1 MCGFTGFFSNDKN
14 QLINRNEIIKKMSD
28 TIVHRGPDSEG
39 FFVDDNIALGF
50 RRLSIIDLSLGDQP
64 IHSSDGRY
72 VIVFN
77 GEIYNYRELREMLI
91 TEHGCEFQTN
101 SDTEVILN
109 TYTVFKEKSASMLRG
124 MFAFVIYD
132 KQNGTMYGAR
142 DYFGIKPFY
151 YGLFGDTLLFGSEI
165 KSFLP
170 HPDFKKEL
178 NPDALKMYLVFQYSP
193 TKECIFKNVFKLD
206 AGSYFT
212 YKNGKFEET
221 KYFDPVFSPQKRT
234 FENAVKTIDYTV
246 LSSVE
251 YHQIADVEV
260 GSFLSGGVDSSY
272 VASTVRKGRIKP
284 MKTYSVGF
292 QIEGFDE
299 TSLAGDLCKI
309 LNIPN
314 KIKEITPDDFFN
326 ALPSVQYHSDEPHA
340 NLSAVPL
347 YYLSQLAAK
356 DVKVVLSGE
365 GADELFGGYD
375 WYIQS
380 SASKA
385 YQTLPLRFRKGMAK
399 IFGKLPSRHLRT
411 FLTSNAKRVED
422 TYIGQAFIMDDE
434 KADKITNDKYRSTL
448 SYKDVTAP
456 YYEKVKHCDDLTKKM
471 YLDMN
476 LWLPYDI
483 LLKADKMTMAHS
495 LEARVPY
502 LDREVW
508 KIASTLTSD
517 QKMKGR
523 HTKRAFRQAAL
534 SHIPPEWANRKKAG
548 FMVPFRVWIKD
559 KKYGDLVRGM
569 FEKDFAKEF
578 FDTEYLG
585 QLLDRHVEG
594 KENNARVIY
603 TVYSFLLWYE
613 QYFVIR

>member
-1 MCGFTGFFSNDKN
+1 MCGFAGFVSKKSYDKN
-14 QLINRNEIIKKMSD
+14 EIVKKMAE
-28 TIVHRGPDSEG
+28 TIVHRGPDSDG
-39 FFVDDNIALGF
+39 YFVEDDVALGF
-50 RRLSIIDLSLGDQP
+50 RRLSIIDLEKGHQP
-64 IHSSDGRY
+64 ITSVCGRY

-77 GEIYNYRELREMLI
+77 GEIYNYREIREKLI
-91 TEHGCEFQTN
+91 NEHKLSFKTS
-101 SDTEVILN
+101 SDTEVVLN
-109 TYTVFKEKSASMLRG
+109 AYSVYKNETASYLRG

-132 KQNGTMYGAR
+132 KEKKTLYGAR

-151 YGLFGDTLLFGSEI
+151 YGIFDGDLLFGSEI

-170 HPDFKKEL
+170 HPSFKKEI
-178 NPDALKMYLVFQYSP
+178 NRDALKMYLEFQYSP
-193 TKECIFKNVFKLD
+193 MKECMFKNVFKLTP
-206 AGSYFT
+206 GHYFT
-212 YKNGKFEET
+212 YEDGKFEET
-221 KYFDPVFSPQKRT
+221 AYFEPMFSPEKRS
-234 FENAVKTIDYTV
+234 FENAVKLIDETV

-272 VASTVRKGRIKP
+272 VASTVRLGRIKP

-292 QIEGFDE
+292 KIEGFDE
-299 TSLAGDLCKI
+299 TGLAKELCDI
-309 LNIPN
+309 LDIPN
-314 KIKEITPDDFFN
+314 KQKNITPDEFFE
-326 ALPSVQYHSDEPHA
+326 ALPFVQYHSDEPHA

-347 YYLSQLAAK
+347 YYLSRLASE

-380 SASKA
+380 TPSKL
-385 YQTLPLRFRKGMAK
+385 YRHLPMALRRAAAAV
-399 IFGKLPSRHLRT
+399 FGKFPNRHIRT
-411 FLTSNAKRVED
+411 FFTSNAKTVEE
-422 TYIGQAFIMDDE
+422 TYIGQAFIMDDSM
-434 KADKITNDKYRSTL
+434 ADRITNEKYKSKM

-456 YYEKVKHCDDLTKKM
+456 YYEKVKGCDDLTKKM

-508 KIASTLTSD
+508 ALAKTLTSS

-523 HTKRAFRQAAL
+523 HTKRAFRCAAL
-534 SHIPPEWANRKKAG
+534 SHIPEQWANRKKAG

-559 KKYGDLVRGM
+559 EKYGAPIKKAFSSDYAR
-569 FEKDFAKEF
+569 EF
-578 FDTEYLG
+578 FDTDYLNT
-585 QLLDRHVEG
+585 LLDEHLSG
-594 KENNARVIY
+594 KKNNARVIY

-613 QYFVIR
+613 QYFILR